1 MTVTST
7 TIRTRA
13 ELVWQ
18 EVDDQVV
25 VLDPGS
31 STYHGVTGAGTT
43 LWPLLVRGTTR
54 DELVAELRAVFSID
68 GSRAEEDVE
77 VFLAEL
83 APFLQEP

>member
-1 MTVTST
+1 MTST

-13 ELVWQ
+13 DLVWQ

-25 VLDPGS
+25 VLDPGT

-54 DELVAELRAVFSID
+54 AELVAELRSVFSVEAA
-68 GSRAEEDVE
+68 RAEDDVE
-77 VFLAEL
+77 VFLTEL
-83 APFLQEP
+83 APFLREP

>member
-1 MTVTST
+1 MTST
-7 TIRTRA
+7 TIQTRA

-31 STYHGVTGAGTT
+31 STYHGITGAGTT

-54 DELVAELRAVFSID
+54 EELVAELVTAFSIEET
-68 GSRAEEDVE
+68 RAREDVS
-77 VFLAEL
+77 VFLTEL
-83 APFLQEP
+83 APFLREP

>member
-1 MTVTST
+1 MTS
-7 TIRTRA
+7 RTVQTRS

-18 EVDDQVV
+18 EVDGQVV

-54 DELVAELRAVFSID
+54 DELVAELVAVFSLD
-68 GSRAEEDVE
+68 EPVARQDVA

-83 APFLQEP
+83 APFLREP